1 MRIWYRLIS
10 LWTALM
16 LVLSATSCQTG
27 RQLTYLDLKRLEYQ
41 QLALNRPIME
51 AKKINAEDMKVYGP
65 TPPLDPPRDPLKTWT
80 EFGQRLATLGLMA
93 FGLHRLSRGG
103 DHNTTINNN
112 AGAEA
117 AP

>member
-27 RQLTYLDLKRLEYQ
+27 KQLTYLDLKRLEYQ

-51 AKKINAEDMKVYGP
+51 AKKINADDMIVYRPPP
-65 TPPLDPPRDPLKTWT
+65 TPDLSRDPL
-80 EFGQRLATLGLMA
+80 
-93 FGLHRLSRGG
+93 HS
-103 DHNTTINNN
+103 
-112 AGAEA
+112 
-117 AP
+117 

>member
-1 MRIWYRLIS
+1 MRLWYRLLS

-16 LVLSATSCQTG
+16 LVLGSTSCQTG
-27 RQLTYLDLKRLEYQ
+27 KQLTYLDLKRLEYQ

-65 TPPLDPPRDPLKTWT
+65 APVLDPPRDPLKTWT
-80 EFGQRLATLGLMA
+80 EFGQKLATLGLMA

-112 AGAEA
+112 AGTEA